1 MAIKRYHRNTP
12 HEDHDPSDDQ
22 PKMEENTN
30 SLADVLAVNHVGF
43 EEEDAGKHKFLDL
56 KNLDFDPPT
65 SKGSNQIYIKNGEL
79 ILQKEDGTK
88 ITLLGKVSTIQ
99 SGYERLPS
107 GRIKQ
112 WGQGFL
118 TNQYARIT
126 FPIEFPTQCFGV
138 NVTLMRSGKNYRN
151 WHVVFGS
158 VNKKTFD
165 VECNSN
171 ASSFY
176 WEANGW

>member
-30 SLADVLAVNHVGF
+30 SIAEILEVNHVGF

-56 KNLDFDPPT
+56 KNLDYDPPP
-65 SKGSNQIYIKNGEL
+65 SKGSNQVYVKNGEL
-79 ILQKEDGTK
+79 ILQKEDGSK

-99 SGYERLPS
+99 NGYERLPS

-118 TNQYARIT
+118 TNEYARIT
-126 FPIEFPTQCFGV
+126 FPIEFPNQCFGV

-151 WHVVFGS
+151 WHVVSGS
-158 VNKKTFD
+158 INKKTFD